1 MRPTRTDVH
10 SLAVALF
17 TVFSSLQRARQKGD
31 AATLALLNIVAAH
44 PKVRPSDIASALG
57 VNQSSITRQMQ
68 KFEQRGFVRLAADPH
83 DGRSCHILLTPAGR
97 TEMRR
102 LQSIGLDRFALF
114 VKDWDARDVQKLT
127 HLLARFEMSKAA
139 AGPHESRGPSWRT
152 NANSKAKAE
161 ASARA

>member
-1 MRPTRTDVH
+1 MKPTRTDVH
-10 SLAVALF
+10 NLAAALF
-17 TVFSSLQRARQKGD
+17 TVFSSLRRASSKGD

-68 KFEQRGFVRLAADPH
+68 KFEQRGLVRLSASAE
-83 DGRSCHILLTPAGR
+83 DGRSCHILLTTAGR

-114 VKDWDARDVQKLT
+114 VKDWEARDVQKLT

-139 AGPHESRGPSWRT
+139 AGPHVSRGPSWRT
-152 NANSKAKAE
+152 NGNSKAKADGC
-161 ASARA
+161 ARA

>member
-1 MRPTRTDVH
+1 MRPSRTDVH
-10 SLAVALF
+10 SLAAALF
-17 TVFSSLQRARQKGD
+17 TVFSSMRRASTKGD

-68 KFEQRGFVRLAADPH
+68 KFEQRGFVSLTADPD
-83 DGRSCHILLTPAGR
+83 DGRSCHLLLTPAGR
-97 TEMRR
+97 TEVRR

-139 AGPHESRGPSWRT
+139 AGPHESRGPSWR
-152 NANSKAKAE
+152 NKANSKAKAE